1 MNTLQQVK
9 ALKTRIAASIIGQED
24 VVDRLLIGLLAN
36 GNLLIEG
43 LPGLAKT
50 RAIKAL
56 AKNMVS
62 EFSRV
67 QFTPDLLPSDI
78 TGSEV
83 FHQTPDG
90 GEFHF
95 DPGPIFANI
104 VLADEINRA
113 PAKVQSALLEAM
125 EERQITVNGKSHTM
139 EPLFMVLA
147 TQNPVEQEGTYS
159 LPEAQLDRFLM
170 KINIDYPSVEDE
182 VKVIELV
189 RDEEQQAQGTKPPSN
204 AERTEQAVIFAA
216 RQDIAQVNV
225 APAMARYMADLVYAT
240 RTPEKYDAELAG
252 WIEIGVSPRASI
264 ALDKCARTQAWLNG
278 RTDVLPEDIRAIAK
292 DVMRHRL
299 ALSYQ
304 AQGAGINADGVVDKI
319 IELVALP

>member
-1 MNTLQQVK
+1 MNTLEQVK
-9 ALKTRIAASIIGQED
+9 ALKTRIAASIIGQEE

-83 FHQTPDG
+83 FHQTPAG

-125 EERQITVNGKSHTM
+125 EERQITVNGKSHAM

-147 TQNPVEQEGTYS
+147 TQNPVEQEGTYP

-170 KINIDYPSVEDE
+170 KVNIDYPSVEDE

-189 RDEEQQAQGTKPPSN
+189 RGEEQQAQGTKPHSET
-204 AERTEQAVIFAA
+204 ERTEQEVIFAA
-216 RQDIAQVNV
+216 RREIAAVNV
-225 APAMARYMADLVYAT
+225 DPAMARYMADLVYAT

-264 ALDKCARTQAWLNG
+264 SLDKCARTQAWLNG
-278 RTDVLPEDIRAIAK
+278 RADVLPEDVRAIAK

-304 AQGAGINADGVVDKI
+304 AQGAGLDADGVIDKI